1 MANRPL
7 PLAAW
12 LLAATLATLILGS
25 ALTLAV
31 RADHFTLRPAEW
43 SALRF
48 TVIQAA
54 CSAALSGLLAIPLAR
69 ALARRH
75 FPGRGLAI
83 TLLGAPFLLPVVV
96 AVLGILSVYGKTG
109 IATLAMTALHL
120 PAPSIFGLQGVLL
133 TNVFFNLPL
142 CTRILLNGWQA
153 IPTERFRLAET
164 LALPPSAR
172 FRHLELHMLRETLP
186 GAVVTVFLLCLT
198 SFVVA
203 LTFGGGPRAT
213 TLELAIYQALRF
225 DFDLG
230 RAALLACL
238 QFALCALTVTL
249 AARLIRP
256 AGFGT
261 GLDRALPIAAPNG
274 MIQDTAVITLAL
286 TFLLLPL
293 AMVIRDGAAGLITL
307 PSPIWQAAL
316 RSVLMALTSA
326 LLATTAALTLTVA
339 VAAHAKGSSL
349 IEAAAML
356 PMAAS
361 GLVLGT
367 GIFLILQPFTQ
378 PQTLALPITILVNAA
393 MALPILYRL
402 LLPETRALQRDYA
415 RLSTTLNLHGL
426 PLLRHVT
433 LPRLAR
439 PLGLGTGIAA
449 ALSMGDLGVVALF
462 AGSDNATLPL
472 MISRLS
478 GAYRLQQAA
487 SASLL
492 LVALSFSL
500 FALFD
505 RIGRHAA
512 P

>member
-1 MANRPL
+1 
-7 PLAAW
+7 
-12 LLAATLATLILGS
+12 
-25 ALTLAV
+25 
-31 RADHFTLRPAEW
+31 
-43 SALRF
+43 
-48 TVIQAA
+48 
-54 CSAALSGLLAIPLAR
+54 
-69 ALARRH
+69 
-75 FPGRGLAI
+75 
-83 TLLGAPFLLPVVV
+83 
-96 AVLGILSVYGKTG
+96 
-109 IATLAMTALHL
+109 
-120 PAPSIFGLQGVLL
+120 
-133 TNVFFNLPL
+133 
-142 CTRILLNGWQA
+142 
-153 IPTERFRLAET
+153 
-164 LALPPSAR
+164 
-172 FRHLELHMLRETLP
+172 
-186 GAVVTVFLLCLT
+186 
-198 SFVVA
+198 
-203 LTFGGGPRAT
+203 
-213 TLELAIYQALRF
+213 
-225 DFDLG
+225 
-230 RAALLACL
+230 
-238 QFALCALTVTL
+238 
-249 AARLIRP
+249 
-256 AGFGT
+256 
-261 GLDRALPIAAPNG
+261 
-274 MIQDTAVITLAL
+274 
-286 TFLLLPL
+286 
-293 AMVIRDGAAGLITL
+293 
-307 PSPIWQAAL
+307 
-316 RSVLMALTSA
+316 
-326 LLATTAALTLTVA
+326 
-339 VAAHAKGSSL
+339 
-349 IEAAAML
+349 ML

-378 PQTLALPITILVNAA
+378 PQTLALPITVLVNAA